1 MDTNWI
7 AFALAVVTGIAIGA
21 LWFGPRTFFPAWW
34 KALGKTPDEQ
44 PGTAN
49 MGVVFGLTAI
59 AVIVQAGVLSL
70 LLPVIGTAVG
80 SMGWFTGLATG
91 VLLGLAFAAAPAIT
105 HKLFGGFR
113 LWVWVLEAGQDIVS
127 LAAMGAIIGAFS

>member
-1 MDTNWI
+1 
-7 AFALAVVTGIAIGA
+7 
-21 LWFGPRTFFPAWW
+21 
-34 KALGKTPDEQ
+34 
-44 PGTAN
+44 

-91 VLLGLAFAAAPAIT
+91 ALLGLAFAAAPAIT